1 MIASD
6 LARFVLHALL
16 AVLILTGNV
25 EIWHIVVIEAL
36 YGSAE
41 AFFKPAQT
49 GLLPQTVPEDE
60 IQQAKAASGT
70 METIAEFSGPALA
83 TALVLGLGAGWAFAL
98 DSMTFLVSI
107 WFLLRVRA
115 RERGEAPV
123 AQPLREDL
131 REGWQAVRSR
141 AWLWSI
147 LVCFSAAVLFSFA
160 PWFTLGPTVAD
171 EVYGSTGVFGVLSAA
186 MGAGTIAGA
195 LIGFRWRPLH
205 PMRAG
210 MLLVLPWPVSSLAF
224 ALGLPLVIVVAAFAI
239 GGVGLALF
247 GIWWETALAER
258 VPPHLLGRVSA
269 YDWMVSLSLLPLGY
283 LVSGPLGEAF
293 GTQVVLATGAALAT
307 LALAAGLLV
316 RETWELRRFELQP
329 SLER

>member
-1 MIASD
+1 
-6 LARFVLHALL
+6 
-16 AVLILTGNV
+16 
-25 EIWHIVVIEAL
+25 
-36 YGSAE
+36 
-41 AFFKPAQT
+41 
-49 GLLPQTVPEDE
+49 
-60 IQQAKAASGT
+60 

-107 WFLLRVRA
+107 GSCCACGPASAA
-115 RERGEAPV
+115 RCPWR
-123 AQPLREDL
+123 QPMRDDL

-147 LVCFSAAVLFSFA
+147 LVCFSAAVLLSFA
-160 PWFTLGPTVAD
+160 PWFTLGPSVSKD
-171 EVYGSTGVFGVLSAA
+171 LYGSTGVFGVLSAA
-186 MGAGTIAGA
+186 MGAGTIVGA
-195 LIGFRWRPLH
+195 LIGFRWKSAAPDAGRDAPGAAVADLLARV
-205 PMRAG
+205 RAR
-210 MLLVLPWPVSSLAF
+210 A
-224 ALGLPLVIVVAAFAI
+224 AARIVIAAFAI

-293 GTQVVLATGAALAT
+293 GTQRCWRAAPRSGDARARRGAAG
-307 LALAAGLLV
+307 AGDV
-316 RETWELRRFELQP
+316 ELRRFERLQP